1 MQPCTSTRPSSTPLI
16 GAVRSYA
23 ATPDM
28 EELTIQPRLPDAVGP
43 SLDMGVLDFIPGG
56 EVKQRPD
63 VKDTAAPHFV

>member
-1 MQPCTSTRPSSTPLI
+1 
-16 GAVRSYA
+16 
-23 ATPDM
+23 M